1 MGLFLPLS
9 GSRQGRGR
17 VAKGG
22 GGVKPLCFPD
32 AAMGSLLPLGRRAGS
47 GPGLAPAGPDGGP
60 AVLLLRGRGARAPPG
75 AQDGGGA
82 ELGPRLVSVPLSSD
96 GRDRRRRSAL

>member
-32 AAMGSLLPLGRRAGS
+32 AAMGSLLPLGRRAG
-47 GPGLAPAGPDGGP
+47 AGARSPSAGGDGWP
-60 AVLLLRGRGARAPPG
+60 AVLLLRGRGARAASG
-75 AQDGGGA
+75 APDGGGA
-82 ELGPRLVSVPLSSD
+82 ELGSRLVPVPVAPD
-96 GRDRRRRSAL
+96 GRDR